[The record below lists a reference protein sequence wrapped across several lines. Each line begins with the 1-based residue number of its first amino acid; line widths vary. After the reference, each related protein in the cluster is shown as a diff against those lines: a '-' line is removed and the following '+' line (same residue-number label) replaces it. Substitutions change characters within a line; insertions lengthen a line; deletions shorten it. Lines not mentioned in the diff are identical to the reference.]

1 MVEYMNIFNEI
12 RNFIDDKSFKLILY
26 NNLIDIINFKEIIDI
41 KDDLIKILSDKEIT
55 IKGKDLCV
63 IKLLDNEILIRGN
76 IESINV

>member
-1 MVEYMNIFNEI
+1 MNIFNEI